1 VKVISVVGARPQFI
15 KLAPLFPKLRER
27 FDALVVHTGQHYD
40 DSMSAQFFR
49 EFSIREP
56 EYNLGV
62 GSGNHGYQTG
72 LMLKR
77 LEDVFTY
84 ENPDTVLVFGDTN
97 TTLAGALAAS
107 KLKIKLGHIES
118 GLRSYVKHMPEE
130 INRVVTDH
138 LSDLLFCPT
147 ETAVSNLKKEGITE
161 GVHLVGDLMYEAL
174 DIYTPVAEKIS
185 DVLYRL
191 SLRKGDYILLTLHR
205 AENTDDHQRL
215 TMLINE
221 ICELDNRIVFPV
233 HPRTKKELKN
243 SGLWKK
249 LEEHDNILLEEPV
262 GYFDNIVLVKNAY
275 RVLTDSGGMQKEAYY
290 FSVPTITLRNE
301 TEWPET
307 VEAGCN
313 RLYDGESISL
323 SSFINLN
330 NNPLKKLNYQHSCSK
345 IIINI
350 LLELFNE

>member
-1 VKVISVVGARPQFI
+1 MKVISVVGARPQFI

-77 LEDVFTY
+77 LEEVFTY
-84 ENPDTVLVFGDTN
+84 ENPDVVLVFGDTN

-107 KLKIKLGHIES
+107 KLKMKLGHIES
-118 GLRSYVKHMPEE
+118 GLRSHVKHMPEE

-147 ETAVSNLKKEGITE
+147 ETAVANLKKEGITE

-174 DIYTPVAEKIS
+174 DFYIGIAE
-185 DVLYRL
+185 
-191 SLRKGDYILLTLHR
+191 RKSSIMRDLDLEPGQFVLLTVHR
-205 AENTDDHQRL
+205 AENTDDHDRL
-215 TMLINE
+215 TRLVDE
-221 ICELDNRIVFPV
+221 IMAIDRKIVFPV
-233 HPRTKKELKN
+233 HPRTEKELIA
-243 SGLWKK
+243 SGLWER
-249 LEEHDNILLEEPV
+249 LNRNNNIVLLDPI
-262 GYFDNIVLVKNAY
+262 GYFDNILLIKNAST
-275 RVLTDSGGMQKEAYY
+275 VITDSGGMQKEAY
-290 FSVPTITLRNE
+290 FFGTPTVTLRNQ

-323 SSFINLN
+323 PSFINLN
-330 NNPLKKLNYQHSCSK
+330 NIPLKELSFHHNCSE

-350 LLELFNE
+350 LLKLFNE